1 MQKLIKVQELGV
13 VDYLSAWQMHKQ
25 IADRVLTGK
34 IENTLLLL
42 QHPSVYTAGRR
53 TQLSDRPLDN
63 TPVIDVDRGGKI
75 TWHGIG
81 QLVGYPII
89 KLKNSADVVG
99 FVRELENALIQVCE
113 EFGIT
118 AQRYCER
125 SGVWVRDEKGDRKI
139 AAIGLRVA
147 KIRNQVGVADA
158 GCHLQRAFGADQ
170 LASGHPVRTE
180 EGAGE
185 QRIFCGHAQRAA
197 RVRCVL
203 RQAGHILHRRPFLR
217 HSQLQAALPKAQRIM
232 QRYHRAVF
240 AAVLVNAV
248 QPGDAKVQ
256 AAAAHTRHNVPGALK
271 QNIQRGDGREAG
283 LILARVGLDHAQT
296 AALQKIEACGFE
308 AALAGQAQADV
319 GALHN
324 CS

>member
-1 MQKLIKVQELGV
+1 MQKLVKVQELGV
-13 VDYLSAWQMHKQ
+13 VDYLSAWQMQKQ
-25 IADRVLTGK
+25 IADGVLTGK

-75 TWHGIG
+75 TWHGVG

-125 SGVWVRDEKGDRKI
+125 SGVWVRDKKGDRKI

-147 KIRNQVGVADA
+147 KGVSTHGFALNVNPDLSA
-158 GCHLQRAFGADQ
+158 YLKII
-170 LASGHPVRTE
+170 P
-180 EGAGE
+180 
-185 QRIFCGHAQRAA
+185 CG
-197 RVRCVL
+197 
-203 RQAGHILHRRPFLR
+203 IP
-217 HSQLQAALPKAQRIM
+217 
-232 QRYHRAVF
+232 
-240 AAVLVNAV
+240 
-248 QPGDAKVQ
+248 DAKVTSISAELGEQ
-256 AAAAHTRHNVPGALK
+256 IKIEQVNPV
-271 QNIQRGDGREAG
+271 
-283 LILARVGLDHAQT
+283 
-296 AALQKIEACGFE
+296 LQKYICPMLEN
-308 AALAGQAQADV
+308 LAQ
-319 GALHN
+319 
-324 CS
+324 

>member
-1 MQKLIKVQELGV
+1 MQKLVKVQELGV
-13 VDYLSAWQMHKQ
+13 VDYLSAWQMQKQ
-25 IADRVLTGK
+25 IADGVLTGK

-75 TWHGIG
+75 TWHGVG
-81 QLVGYPII
+81 QLVGSPII

-147 KIRNQVGVADA
+147 KGVSTHGFALNVNPDLSA
-158 GCHLQRAFGADQ
+158 YLKII
-170 LASGHPVRTE
+170 P
-180 EGAGE
+180 
-185 QRIFCGHAQRAA
+185 CG
-197 RVRCVL
+197 
-203 RQAGHILHRRPFLR
+203 IP
-217 HSQLQAALPKAQRIM
+217 
-232 QRYHRAVF
+232 
-240 AAVLVNAV
+240 
-248 QPGDAKVQ
+248 DAKVTSLSAELGEQ
-256 AAAAHTRHNVPGALK
+256 ITIEQVMP
-271 QNIQRGDGREAG
+271 
-283 LILARVGLDHAQT
+283 V
-296 AALQKIEACGFE
+296 LQKYICPVLEN
-308 AALAGQAQADV
+308 LAQ
-319 GALHN
+319 
-324 CS
+324 

>member
-1 MQKLIKVQELGV
+1 MQKLVKVQELGV
-13 VDYLSAWQMHKQ
+13 VDYLSAWEMQKQ
-25 IADRVLTGK
+25 IAEEVLTGK

-99 FVRELENALIQVCE
+99 FVRELENALIQVCA

-125 SGVWVRDEKGDRKI
+125 SGVWVRDEKSDRKI

-147 KIRNQVGVADA
+147 KGVSTHGFALNVNPDLSA
-158 GCHLQRAFGADQ
+158 YLKII
-170 LASGHPVRTE
+170 P
-180 EGAGE
+180 
-185 QRIFCGHAQRAA
+185 CG
-197 RVRCVL
+197 
-203 RQAGHILHRRPFLR
+203 IP
-217 HSQLQAALPKAQRIM
+217 
-232 QRYHRAVF
+232 
-240 AAVLVNAV
+240 
-248 QPGDAKVQ
+248 DAKVTSLSAELGEQ
-256 AAAAHTRHNVPGALK
+256 ITIEQVMP
-271 QNIQRGDGREAG
+271 
-283 LILARVGLDHAQT
+283 V
-296 AALQKIEACGFE
+296 LQKYICPVLEN
-308 AALAGQAQADV
+308 LAQ
-319 GALHN
+319 
-324 CS
+324 

>member
-1 MQKLIKVQELGV
+1 MQKLVKVQELGV
-13 VDYLSAWQMHKQ
+13 VDYLSAWQLQKQ
-25 IADRVLTGK
+25 IAEEVLTGK
-34 IENTLLLL
+34 IESTLLLL

-75 TWHGIG
+75 TWHGVG

-147 KIRNQVGVADA
+147 KGVSTHGFALNVNPDLSA
-158 GCHLQRAFGADQ
+158 YLKII
-170 LASGHPVRTE
+170 P
-180 EGAGE
+180 
-185 QRIFCGHAQRAA
+185 CG
-197 RVRCVL
+197 
-203 RQAGHILHRRPFLR
+203 IP
-217 HSQLQAALPKAQRIM
+217 
-232 QRYHRAVF
+232 
-240 AAVLVNAV
+240 
-248 QPGDAKVQ
+248 DAKVTSISAELGEQ
-256 AAAAHTRHNVPGALK
+256 I
-271 QNIQRGDGREAG
+271 NIEQ
-283 LILARVGLDHAQT
+283 VNPV
-296 AALQKIEACGFE
+296 LQKYICPVLEN
-308 AALAGQAQADV
+308 LAQ
-319 GALHN
+319 
-324 CS
+324 

>member
-1 MQKLIKVQELGV
+1 MQKLVKVQELGV
-13 VDYLSAWQMHKQ
+13 VDYLSAWEMQKQ
-25 IADRVLTGK
+25 IAEEVLTGK

-53 TQLSDRPLDN
+53 TLLSDRPLDN

-75 TWHGIG
+75 TWHGVG

-147 KIRNQVGVADA
+147 KGVSTHGFALNVNPDLSA
-158 GCHLQRAFGADQ
+158 YLKII
-170 LASGHPVRTE
+170 P
-180 EGAGE
+180 
-185 QRIFCGHAQRAA
+185 CG
-197 RVRCVL
+197 
-203 RQAGHILHRRPFLR
+203 IP
-217 HSQLQAALPKAQRIM
+217 
-232 QRYHRAVF
+232 
-240 AAVLVNAV
+240 
-248 QPGDAKVQ
+248 DAKVTSLSAELGEQ
-256 AAAAHTRHNVPGALK
+256 ITIEQVMP
-271 QNIQRGDGREAG
+271 
-283 LILARVGLDHAQT
+283 V
-296 AALQKIEACGFE
+296 LQKYICPVLEN
-308 AALAGQAQADV
+308 LAQ
-319 GALHN
+319 
-324 CS
+324 